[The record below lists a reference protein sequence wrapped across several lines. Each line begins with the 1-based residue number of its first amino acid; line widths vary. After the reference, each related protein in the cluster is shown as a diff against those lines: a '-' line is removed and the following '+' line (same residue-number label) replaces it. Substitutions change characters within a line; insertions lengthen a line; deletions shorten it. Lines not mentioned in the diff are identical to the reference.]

1 MYSDQN
7 GLRIKL
13 PSFVANQL
21 VEYLPEGV
29 KPTRFIVG
37 LILDEMAKHK
47 KESLQS
53 DHTKS
58 VRDNNSSS

>member
-29 KPTRFIVG
+29 KATRYLVD
-37 LILDEMAKHK
+37 LILQDLAKHK
-47 KESLQS
+47 KESHTS
-53 DHTKS
+53 DHTIP
-58 VRDNNSSS
+58 VRDNKSPS